1 MTRMTRI
8 TASCLIVASLGL
20 YACKKEEPTLQSVL
34 QEAAGQLET
43 TSFGDDFD
51 QALAVIQ
58 PLTAQKQDLK
68 TAYQA
73 RLVQAVAHLNL
84 FMAAII
90 TDDEVYYAKV
100 KKVLGWELERELLH
114 IRNFQVLVQDILEQ
128 FRLIQREAEQ
138 FPELQKQA
146 TALAEFTHGLQSV
159 FYRDKERYFEGRLA
173 VSAFEQYRYLDDLA
187 SVRDLVFEVTK
198 RTTTAG
204 ANWRNIVLT
213 VFGRICPTTAS
224 QAIVKGCVPA
234 DPMNPPEHCPV
245 DHAQLAPAAWADA
258 VVVLGTCRDSKDK
271 DAPAG
276 MDAIR
281 AHYELAYKNILAAQ
295 KTLSPVFVE
304 TIESQRRQMDEAYKK
319 LEKLLQ

>member
-1 MTRMTRI
+1 MA
-8 TASCLIVASLGL
+8 ASCLVLASLGL
-20 YACKKEEPTLQSVL
+20 CACKKEEPTVQSVL

-43 TSFGDDFD
+43 TRFGDDFD

-84 FMAAII
+84 FMAAVI
-90 TDDEVYYAKV
+90 TEEEVHYAKV

-128 FRLIQREAEQ
+128 FRLIEREAKE

-146 TALAEFTHGLQSV
+146 TALAAFTHGLQSV

-173 VSAFEQYRYLDDLA
+173 VLGFEQYRYLDDLA
-187 SVRDLVFEVTK
+187 SVRDLVFEVTR
-198 RTTTAG
+198 RTATPG

-213 VFGRICPTTAS
+213 VFGRICPTAAS

-234 DPMNPPEHCPV
+234 DPMKAPEHCPA
-245 DHAQLAPAAWADA
+245 DQAQLASAAWADA
-258 VVVLGTCRDSKDK
+258 ALALGSCRDSNDQ
-271 DAPAG
+271 DGPAG
-276 MDAIR
+276 LDAIR
-281 AHYELAYKNILAAQ
+281 AHYDLAYNNILASE

-304 TIESQRRQMDEAYKK
+304 TIKSQRQEMDDAFQE